1 MRQTE
6 SMAKGRNPRSL
17 MVRDLMEDNVI
28 TCHCGTTAAD
38 IARLMSERNF
48 GSLPVVADDGV
59 LVGLV
64 SEYDLL
70 QLMIEGKDPR
80 KVMVAEIMTPH
91 VVTITEEMS
100 LESLG
105 SLFQDRHVTRVPVV
119 RGSRLVGIVARRDLV
134 FGYMKAL
141 EYWS

>member
-6 SMAKGRNPRSL
+6 WIAKGRDPRSL
-17 MVRDLMEDNVI
+17 MVRDLMEDNVV
-28 TCHCGTTAAD
+28 TCNCRTTAAE
-38 IARLMSERNF
+38 IARLMCERNF
-48 GSLPVVADDGV
+48 GSLPVVEEDGA

-70 QLMIEGKDPR
+70 QLMIEGRDPR
-80 KVMVAEIMTPH
+80 KVMVSEIMTPH
-91 VVTITEEMS
+91 VVTITEDMA

-105 SLFQDRHVTRVPVV
+105 NLFQDRHVTRVPVV
-119 RGSRLVGIVARRDLV
+119 RGPRLVGIVARRDLV